1 MQRPAASFVLPSA
14 DSSQGADPAA
24 KQSAL
29 ALVLANLVPLIG
41 VLWLDWSTGWVLA
54 LYWAENVVIGLVTV
68 MKIFT
73 CRGGNPTWP
82 SRLGNAAF
90 FTLHYGAFALGH
102 AIGLVM
108 LVNLPGGAGGGEAA
122 PAQPPVQV
130 SPLWLGL
137 TLAGMAASHVYEF
150 VAEFLFAGRGR
161 DKDLAAIAT
170 APYPRLIILHVVVV
184 LGAFASLEAGSAKPA
199 VVLLVLLKTG
209 LDLAL
214 HYGRRLLASGA
225 S

>member
-1 MQRPAASFVLPSA
+1 MQRPAASFVPPSA
-14 DSSQGADPAA
+14 DSSQGADPAV

-68 MKIFT
+68 LKIFT

-82 SRLGNAAF
+82 SRLGVAAF
-90 FTLHYGAFALGH
+90 FAVHYGAFAVGH
-102 AIGLVM
+102 AVGLLM
-108 LVNLPGGAGGGEAA
+108 LVKLVGDEGGAAIAKA
-122 PAQPPVQV
+122 PEKIN
-130 SPLWLGL
+130 PLWLGL
-137 TLAGMAASHVYEF
+137 TLGGMAASRLYEF
-150 VAEFLFAGRGR
+150 VAEFLLAGRGR
-161 DKDLAAIAT
+161 DKDPAAIAFT
-170 APYPRLIILHVVVV
+170 PYPRLIILHVVVV
-184 LGAFASLEAGSAKPA
+184 LGAFASLEAGSDKAA